1 MLLIDLTMY
10 IYAYCPSFESTR
22 KVISILSYINDEL
35 DFKTN
40 EIVREKLRRCLWR
53 YAFIF
58 EKGNLFD
65 LCDWFP
71 VLLEYGLTLP
81 TSVEED
87 VIEKIRKL
95 DNPILWGVILC
106 YSRYHENF
114 FKKLL
119 EEVELVIDDKI
130 DRISKK
136 EAMMYEE
143 FWYVLIFHNCPFLSK
158 SLKKKITQFVED
170 ITPRA
175 PKSPNSMSPSDKVKK
190 LLCDFLQ
197 RSNQGNKP
205 EKSFFNWGRVRAFDN
220 RITYRTYQRTVFKNY
235 KKHQTGIIT
244 SLD

>member
-1 MLLIDLTMY
+1 M
-10 IYAYCPSFESTR
+10 
-22 KVISILSYINDEL
+22 
-35 DFKTN
+35 
-40 EIVREKLRRCLWR
+40 
-53 YAFIF
+53 
-58 EKGNLFD
+58 
-65 LCDWFP
+65 
-71 VLLEYGLTLP
+71 
-81 TSVEED
+81 
-87 VIEKIRKL
+87 
-95 DNPILWGVILC
+95 C

-158 SLKKKITQFVED
+158 SLKKKITQFMED

>member
-81 TSVEED
+81 TRVLN
-87 VIEKIRKL
+87 IRL
-95 DNPILWGVILC
+95 TVWLVPVLWATML
-106 YSRYHENF
+106 
-114 FKKLL
+114 
-119 EEVELVIDDKI
+119 
-130 DRISKK
+130 
-136 EAMMYEE
+136 
-143 FWYVLIFHNCPFLSK
+143 
-158 SLKKKITQFVED
+158 
-170 ITPRA
+170 
-175 PKSPNSMSPSDKVKK
+175 
-190 LLCDFLQ
+190 LLCRFQ
-197 RSNQGNKP
+197 SMNG
-205 EKSFFNWGRVRAFDN
+205 
-220 RITYRTYQRTVFKNY
+220 
-235 KKHQTGIIT
+235 
-244 SLD
+244 